1 MSSLLRFSEHFK
13 KIGLKIGEN
22 WLKLVNIIKI
32 GITYNTPTYIYFW
45 NSLVEAVKIFLVKS
59 PPICNFT
66 TLPDTLDWYLEPNFD
81 VVTGL

>member
-1 MSSLLRFSEHFK
+1 M
-13 KIGLKIGEN
+13 KIGEN
-22 WLKLVNIIKI
+22 WRKLVKI
-32 GITYNTPTYIYFW
+32 GKLVKISEIGIIYNTPTYIYFW

-59 PPICNFT
+59 PTICNFT